1 MPRPPATLSPLEELL
16 LGAEKPTAML
26 VHLYHSFFHDTV
38 PADYMLANLPLSSI
52 ITLRAV
58 SHTTRDWVDQHYPDL
73 LTKLQVTCPLPRA
86 ADQWGSVLRRLSHA
100 CVHLTINVSPSSTP
114 ITRGTFPHYNPAG
127 QIFNIVY
134 NFSSLRIVPPA
145 KDAFEP
151 LLSLRLALEST
162 SLKNL
167 THIHIE
173 PLDIAGLLS
182 LRWGGFDTLQDATWI
197 GQSFWRG
204 VKSLRIGM
212 ASQWLNYAHTDLKN
226 QEDEVEKNKQREE
239 RELYR
244 QAIQALHNYLFQF
257 SVQNTLGKL
266 RFDWIDGDMIGPNP
280 LLLDEE
286 VAKGGG
292 EWFSAPGTTWRGL
305 KEVWLG
311 GVAVDGAD
319 TTILKQRM
327 EGLEKMMIGESLAAR
342 EIKGKIQVIESKE
355 WLNVD
360 LNDTIQVVQEY
371 GEVENLFDTEDE
383 GPRSRAES
391 MVVPFVL
398 IN

>member
-1 MPRPPATLSPLEELL
+1 M
-16 LGAEKPTAML
+16 
-26 VHLYHSFFHDTV
+26 
-38 PADYMLANLPLSSI
+38 
-52 ITLRAV
+52 
-58 SHTTRDWVDQHYPDL
+58 
-73 LTKLQVTCPLPRA
+73 
-86 ADQWGSVLRRLSHA
+86 
-100 CVHLTINVSPSSTP
+100 
-114 ITRGTFPHYNPAG
+114 
-127 QIFNIVY
+127 
-134 NFSSLRIVPPA
+134 
-145 KDAFEP
+145 
-151 LLSLRLALEST
+151 
-162 SLKNL
+162 
-167 THIHIE
+167 
-173 PLDIAGLLS
+173 
-182 LRWGGFDTLQDATWI
+182 QDATWI